1 MTESAAA
8 LPRPWRG
15 RTGWIRL
22 LGPAFVASVA
32 YVDPGN
38 FATNVQGGA
47 RFGFLLLWV
56 VVAANLVGM
65 LLQYLSAKLGVAT
78 GMSLAEICRERY
90 PRPVVW
96 GLWVQ
101 GEIVAIMTDLAE
113 FVGGAVALSLLFGW
127 PLPSGGVVIAV
138 ASLLL
143 LMTRERGR
151 WFEGAVVAL
160 LAVVLLAFLY
170 QTLRAQAP
178 LGDVASG
185 LVPRFAGRESVLLG
199 SGIIGATVMPHA
211 LYLHSALTS
220 ERRPDRDRETVLRAH
235 RFDVLIA
242 MGVAGAVNVA
252 VLVSAGALFHD
263 GSGGGAATGTLQG
276 AYSRYAEAAGSVAA
290 AAFAVALLAAG
301 LASSSVGVY
310 AGEVIMQGFL
320 RRRIPRIVRRL
331 VVTVP
336 ALVVLAL
343 THDPTRA
350 LVLSQVALSFGIPFA
365 LIPLVLATRRRD
377 LMGAWV
383 NRPVTTVAAGMAAA
397 VIVGLNIILLTL
409 A

>member
-1 MTESAAA
+1 VTESTAA

-15 RTGWIRL
+15 GAGWIRL

-65 LLQYLSAKLGVAT
+65 LLQYLSAKLGIAT
-78 GMSLAEICRERY
+78 GQSLAEVCRERY
-90 PRPVVW
+90 SRPVVW

-127 PLPSGGVVIAV
+127 PLPFGGVVVAV

-178 LGDVASG
+178 LGDVAAG
-185 LVPRFAGRESVLLG
+185 LVPRFRGGESVLLG

-211 LYLHSALTS
+211 LYLHSALTRS
-220 ERRPDRDRETVLRAH
+220 QRGGVGRETVLRAQ
-235 RFDVLIA
+235 RLDVLIA
-242 MGVAGAVNVA
+242 MGIAGAVNVA
-252 VLVSAGALFHD
+252 VLVSAGALFH
-263 GSGGGAATGTLQG
+263 GGGAAPGTLQG
-276 AYSRYAEAAGSVAA
+276 AYSRYAETAGPVAA

-320 RRRIPRIVRRL
+320 RRRIPRVIRRL

-343 THDPTRA
+343 TPDPTRA
-350 LVLSQVALSFGIPFA
+350 LVLSQVVLSFGIPFA

-383 NRPVTTVAAGMAAA
+383 NRRITTLAAGVAAV
-397 VIVGLNIILLTL
+397 VIVGLNVALLAL
-409 A
+409 G

>member
-1 MTESAAA
+1 MTESAAV

-15 RTGWIRL
+15 RAGWLRL

-56 VVAANLVGM
+56 VVAANLTGM
-65 LLQYLSAKLGVAT
+65 LLQYLAAKLGIAT
-78 GMSLAEICRERY
+78 RQSLAEVCRESY

-113 FVGGAVALSLLFGW
+113 FVGGAVALTLLFGW
-127 PLPSGGVVIAV
+127 PLPFGGVVIAV

-151 WFEGAVVAL
+151 WFEGTVVTL
-160 LAVVLLAFLY
+160 LSVVLLAFLY

-185 LVPRFAGRESVLLG
+185 LVPRFAGGESVLLG

-211 LYLHSALTS
+211 LYLHSALTRS
-220 ERRPDRDRETVLRAH
+220 HGPRDGRERVLRAQ
-235 RFDVLIA
+235 RLDVLLA
-242 MGVAGAVNVA
+242 MGIAGAVNVA
-252 VLVSAGALFHD
+252 VLVSAGALFH
-263 GSGGGAATGTLQG
+263 GGGSAPGTLEG
-276 AYSRYAEAAGSVAA
+276 AYSRYAQTAGPVAA

-350 LVLSQVALSFGIPFA
+350 LVLSQVVLSFGIPFA

-377 LMGAWV
+377 LMGPWV
-383 NRPVTTVAAGMAAA
+383 NRPITTAAAGAAA
-397 VIVGLNIILLTL
+397 VVIVGLNVALLTL
-409 A
+409 G

>member
-8 LPRPWRG
+8 LPRPGRG
-15 RTGWIRL
+15 RAAWIRL

-47 RFGFLLLWV
+47 RFGYLLLWV
-56 VVAANLVGM
+56 VVAANLTGM
-65 LLQYLSAKLGVAT
+65 LLQYLSAKLGIAT
-78 GMSLAEICRERY
+78 GRSLAEVCRESY

-113 FVGGAVALSLLFGW
+113 FVGGAVALALLFGW
-127 PLPSGGVVIAV
+127 PLPFGGVVIAV

-178 LGDVASG
+178 LGDVAAG
-185 LVPRFAGRESVLLG
+185 LVPRFSGSESVLLG
-199 SGIIGATVMPHA
+199 TGIIGATVMPHA
-211 LYLHSALTS
+211 LYLHSALTRS
-220 ERRPDRDRETVLRAH
+220 TRLKEGRATVLRAQ
-235 RFDVLIA
+235 RFDVFIA
-242 MGVAGAVNVA
+242 MGIAGAVNVA
-252 VLVSAGALFHD
+252 VLVSAGALFH
-263 GSGGGAATGTLQG
+263 GGVSPGTLQG
-276 AYSRYAEAAGSVAA
+276 AYARYAQTAGSVAA

-320 RRRIPRIVRRL
+320 RRRIPRVVRRL
-331 VVTVP
+331 IVTIP

-350 LVLSQVALSFGIPFA
+350 LVLSQVVLSFGIPFA
-365 LIPLVLATRRRD
+365 LVPLVLTTRRHD
-377 LMGAWV
+377 LMGEWV
-383 NRPVTTVAAGMAAA
+383 NRRVTTAAATVAAA
-397 VIVGLNIILLTL
+397 VIVCLNLVLLAL
-409 A
+409 G